1 MGKSE
6 GGNMKAV
13 VLEKPGKAVI
23 KEIQLPPLKEDEV
36 LLRIVMSGICT
47 NDVRDFNGECNYSY
61 PRIGGHEYCGVI
73 EETGSAV
80 NSRYIVKGQKAVTYI
95 IDDCK
100 TCYYCK
106 RGEENI
112 CEGLPQTKTFQ
123 NPDGLSG
130 YSGFAEYVICKAND
144 VFIYPETAS
153 FEKMAFTEPLA
164 CVVNSIHRTDI
175 QFGDDVLVIGGG
187 AMGLLHV
194 MVARLKGARVILSE
208 PLEQRRK
215 KALDLGCH
223 AVIDPINTDA
233 VQEVKNLTEG
243 RGASVVFNTTAS
255 PAVAKQAVEMTAPGG
270 ISVMFSSLHP
280 NDPVPVNMGALHS
293 YQITVTGAVS
303 PTIKAYQQSTL
314 LLGKGLLD
322 PEPLIEGIY
331 DYREFDTAIK
341 VAEKIESYKVL
352 LKFGE

>member
-1 MGKSE
+1 MKAIVLEEPGKS
-6 GGNMKAV
+6 A
-13 VLEKPGKAVI
+13 I
-23 KEIQLPPLKEDEV
+23 KEVELPPLKEDEV
-36 LLRIVMSGICT
+36 LLRIVTSGICT

-61 PRIGGHEYCGVI
+61 PRIGGHEYCGII
-73 EETGSAV
+73 EETGSNV
-80 NSRYIVKGQKAVTYI
+80 NSRCIVKGQKAVTYI

-100 TCYYCK
+100 ICYYCK
-106 RGEENI
+106 HGEENI

-130 YSGFAEYVICKAND
+130 YGGFAEYVICKAND
-144 VFIYPETAS
+144 VFIYPKDVS
-153 FEKMAFTEPLA
+153 FETMAFTEPLA

-194 MVARLKGARVILSE
+194 MAARLKGARVILSE
-208 PLEQRRK
+208 PLEQRRN
-215 KALDLGCH
+215 KALGLGCH
-223 AVIDPINTDA
+223 AVIDPINADA
-233 VQEVKNLTEG
+233 VQEVKKITEG
-243 RGASVVFNTTAS
+243 RGARIVFNTTAS

-270 ISVMFSSLHP
+270 TCVMFSSLHP
-280 NDPVPVNMGALHS
+280 NDPVQVNMGAVHS

-322 PEPLIEGIY
+322 PTPLIEGIY
-331 DYREFDTAIK
+331 DYRDFDAAMKAAAKT
-341 VAEKIESYKVL
+341 ESYKVL

>member
-1 MGKSE
+1 MKAIVLEEPGKS
-6 GGNMKAV
+6 A
-13 VLEKPGKAVI
+13 I
-23 KEIQLPPLKEDEV
+23 KEVELPPLKEDEV
-36 LLRIVMSGICT
+36 LLRIVTSGICT

-61 PRIGGHEYCGVI
+61 PRIGGHEYCGII
-73 EETGSAV
+73 EETGSNV
-80 NSRYIVKGQKAVTYI
+80 NSRCIVKGQKAVTYI

-100 TCYYCK
+100 ICYYCK
-106 RGEENI
+106 HGEENI

-130 YSGFAEYVICKAND
+130 YGGFAEYVICKAND
-144 VFIYPETAS
+144 VFIYPKDVS
-153 FEKMAFTEPLA
+153 FETMAFTEPLA

-194 MVARLKGARVILSE
+194 MAARLKGARVILSE
-208 PLEQRRK
+208 PLEQRRN
-215 KALDLGCH
+215 KALGLGCH
-223 AVIDPINTDA
+223 AVIDPINADA
-233 VQEVKNLTEG
+233 VQEVKKLTEG
-243 RGASVVFNTTAS
+243 RGARIVFNTTAS

-270 ISVMFSSLHP
+270 TCVMFSSLHP
-280 NDPVPVNMGALHS
+280 NDPVQVNMGAVHS

-322 PEPLIEGIY
+322 PTPLIEGIY
-331 DYREFDTAIK
+331 DYRDFDAAMKAAAKT
-341 VAEKIESYKVL
+341 ESYKVL